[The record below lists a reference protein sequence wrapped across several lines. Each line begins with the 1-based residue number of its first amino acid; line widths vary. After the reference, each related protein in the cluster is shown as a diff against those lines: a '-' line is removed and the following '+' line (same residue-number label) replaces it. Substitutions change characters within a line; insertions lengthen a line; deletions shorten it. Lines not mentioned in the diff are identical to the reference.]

1 MALDTS
7 QAIIDVDRKHGA
19 EYLWRQL
26 ELCRQTTPVAM
37 AIGFDFKGSG
47 RAADDPYSDVQIT

>member
-7 QAIIDVDRKHGA
+7 QAVIDVGRKHGA

-26 ELCRQTTPVAM
+26 ELCRQTTHVAM
-37 AIGFDFKGSG
+37 AIGFSIG
-47 RAADDPYSDVQIT
+47 T